1 MLLKKIITKNFIII
15 VSPEQ
20 GHSVSVE
27 GEKVTPLINLNDQ
40 VNLTWDPSALVPD
53 GLLGPTT
60 VNISYVFFS
69 YYGYDFEKENEITLK
84 ENTENDGQESV
95 VISSPSSLFLCSN
108 YYYESNGFYTICPI
122 HVMVSFSSD
131 QLPSDISLWSG
142 VFFATNPDTSIL
154 NVIFGSI
161 VDQCTN
167 WYNDNNQLPPQLSRL
182 PKCPPNEL
190 IASFDFDF
198 IRESST
204 SILTSEDNYHNIFMR
219 YFHPNIS
226 QCYRQRR
233 WFHLIATIRC
243 CN

>member
-1 MLLKKIITKNFIII
+1 MLLKKIKTKNFIII

-20 GHSVSVE
+20 GHSMSVE
-27 GEKVTPLINLNDQ
+27 GEDVTLLINLNDQ
-40 VNLTWDPSALVPD
+40 VNITWNSSALVPD
-53 GLLGPTT
+53 RLLGPAS
-60 VNISYVFFS
+60 VNISYVLLS
-69 YYGYDFEKENEITLK
+69 YNGDNFEKETISLK

-95 VISSPSSLFLCSN
+95 VITSPSTFIPCSN
-108 YYYESNGFYTICPI
+108 YENNGFYTICPI
-122 HVMVSFSSD
+122 HVMVSYSSD

-142 VFFATNPDTSIL
+142 VFFVTNSDTFISSFL
-154 NVIFGSI
+154 FGSI
-161 VDQCTN
+161 VYQCTS
-167 WYNDNNQLPPQLSRL
+167 WYNDNNQLPAQMSRL

-204 SILTSEDNYHNIFMR
+204 SILTSEDIYHNIFMR

-233 WFHLIATIRC
+233 
-243 CN
+243 